1 MTILTH
7 RPRRMRKHAHTREL
21 MRENTLTTDDL
32 ILPIF
37 IVEGENQ
44 RQSID
49 SMPDV
54 ERLSIDE
61 LLIEAQTL
69 ITLGIRAVENV

>member
-1 MTILTH
+1 
-7 RPRRMRKHAHTREL
+7 MRKHAHIREL
-21 MRENTLTTDDL
+21 IRENTLTTDDL

-61 LLIEAQTL
+61 LLIEAQAL
-69 ITLGIRAVENV
+69 VALGIRAVAKTVTVSSFNT